1 MFRDTTRVY
10 ELDKSK
16 LKSIFDKAA
25 KPVETPAES
34 TKFQFQFFHTEP
46 TPTQKP
52 LANGTTKKL
61 TVNIHDSS
69 SEDEEDKSSPT
80 EVEADEPIGNPTFFF
95 FDIDNRLKG
104 THDLGRFLTTADPRS
119 VFCRWTGDF
128 CANGRSQ

>member
-34 TKFQFQFFHTEP
+34 AKFQFQFFHTDP
-46 TPTQKP
+46 TPTPTP
-52 LANGTTKKL
+52 LANGKATKL

-80 EVEADEPIGNPTFFF
+80 EVEAEKPLGPQTFFF
-95 FDIDNRLKG
+95 FDIDRRLKG
-104 THDLGRFLTTADPRS
+104 KTKVDSAR
-119 VFCRWTGDF
+119 
-128 CANGRSQ
+128 